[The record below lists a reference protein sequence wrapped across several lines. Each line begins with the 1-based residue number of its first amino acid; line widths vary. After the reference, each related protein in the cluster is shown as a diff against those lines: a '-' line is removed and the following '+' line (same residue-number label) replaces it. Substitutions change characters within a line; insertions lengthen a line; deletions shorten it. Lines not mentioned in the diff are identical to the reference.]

1 MILVVAA
8 GSIQTQNRRCSLPM
22 RKIAGH
28 PLWLGHAGDA
38 RDPAGLFNAGILAVV
53 CVVASEPP
61 VALPRELVYCR
72 FPLVDGAGNPDWLL
86 RASVET
92 VASLLR
98 SGTPTLVHCSA
109 GISRSPAI
117 GGAALALASGCSFAE
132 GLKAVTESG
141 ASDVSPGL
149 WEAIE
154 EAMR

>member
-1 MILVVAA
+1 
-8 GSIQTQNRRCSLPM
+8 M
-22 RKIAGH
+22 RKITAH
-28 PLWLGHAGDA
+28 PLWLGHAGDV
-38 RDPAGLFNAGILAVV
+38 RDPTRLLDAGISAVV

-61 VALPRELVYCR
+61 LALPRDLVYCR

-86 RASVET
+86 RAAVET

-98 SGTPTLVHCSA
+98 AGTPTLVHCSA

-117 GGAALALASGCSFAE
+117 GGAALALASGCSFGE

-154 EAMR
+154 AAMR